1 MENFNA
7 KAENILETVDDFCED
22 HPYLIGYAIAV
33 LGLVISVNYAY
44 ANGYQRGQ
52 LAVLSK
58 AYEIMVK
65 QKN

>member
-1 MENFNA
+1 MENFNV
-7 KAENILETVDDFCED
+7 KVERIAEAADEFCED
-22 HPYLIGYAIAV
+22 HPYLLGYAIAV

-58 AYEIMVK
+58 AYKIMVE
-65 QKN
+65 QKS

>member
-7 KAENILETVDDFCED
+7 KLDRILETIDEFCED
-22 HPYLIGYAIAV
+22 YPYLAGYAISV

-58 AYEIMVK
+58 AYEMMAE
-65 QKN
+65 QKK

>member
-1 MENFNA
+1 MENFNVKVERIVEA
-7 KAENILETVDDFCED
+7 ADEFCKD

-44 ANGYQRGQ
+44 TNGYQRGQ

-58 AYEIMVK
+58 AYEMIAE
-65 QKN
+65 QKK

>member
-7 KAENILETVDDFCED
+7 KLDRIVETIDEFCED
-22 HPYLIGYAIAV
+22 HPYLVGYAIAV

-58 AYEIMVK
+58 AYEIMVE
-65 QKN
+65 QKK

>member
-7 KAENILETVDDFCED
+7 KVERIVEAADEFCED

-44 ANGYQRGQ
+44 TNGYHRGQ

-58 AYEIMVK
+58 AYEMMAE
-65 QKN
+65 QKK

>member
-58 AYEIMVK
+58 AYEMMAD
-65 QKN
+65 QKK